1 EPQYGIRDGQYF
13 LTEQQAQAI
22 LDLRLHKL
30 TGLEHEKIL
39 AEYKELL
46 EEIAELMHILA
57 STERLMEVIRE
68 ELEAVRD
75 GFADARRTEITAAS
89 H

>member
-1 EPQYGIRDGQYF
+1 YF

-39 AEYKELL
+39 GEYKTLL

-75 GFADARRTEITAAS
+75 GFGDARRTEITAAS
-89 H
+89 

>member
-1 EPQYGIRDGQYF
+1 
-13 LTEQQAQAI
+13 
-22 LDLRLHKL
+22 
-30 TGLEHEKIL
+30 LEHEKIL

-89 H
+89 HDIDMEELIAREDVVVTLSHEGYVKYQ

>member
-1 EPQYGIRDGQYF
+1 LEPQYGFRDGQYF

-30 TGLEHEKIL
+30 SGLEHEKIL

-46 EEIAELMHILA
+46 EEIAELMNILA
-57 STERLMEVIRE
+57 STELLMEVIRE

-75 GFADARRTEITAAS
+75 GFADA
-89 H
+89 